1 MTDVSAKRTESGVS
15 PFEAGKDL
23 ARTWFESLRD
33 SVCAALERVED
44 AAEGLALYKGEPAG
58 RFTRTP
64 WTRAEAEGGEGV
76 VWIMAVM

>member
-1 MTDVSAKRTESGVS
+1 MTQVTAKRTESDVN

-23 ARTWFESLRD
+23 AQAWFESLRD

-44 AAEGLALYKGEPAG
+44 AAEGLPLYKGQPAG

-64 WTRAEAEGGEGV
+64 WTRAEADGD
-76 VWIMAVM
+76 